1 MTDDK
6 IIDIVPENENVEN
19 EEATYEPND
28 RIKVLV
34 LGKGYIGTT
43 LSNFLSIDNNNIEV
57 HSVSRD
63 QLNYLDRNDL
73 SQFFANYE
81 AEGISFDHVVNC
93 VGYAGETN
101 IDDAIDN
108 QELAY
113 ILNVVFPTILGSVA
127 QDFEIPSVINI
138 GSGCIYNGDSE
149 NEAGFTETDIP
160 NFGLSNSDSSW
171 YSKTKHAAEL
181 SVSSSFNNSYTLRI
195 RMPFSEVPSEKGN
208 RNLFDKLLKY
218 KTLLNAKNSAT
229 YLYDLHNTIYNI
241 IISNEIPYGI
251 YNVTS
256 DGTFDSSMF
265 LDIIREKKEALKE
278 AGIIENESELDEV
291 SLVDL
296 EEFEGKDLTKEKRSV
311 TTLDN
316 SLIKETLAIE
326 YANVSDRDFLSKIID
341 DYIQNSKQ

>member
-1 MTDDK
+1 MTDEN
-6 IIDIVPENENVEN
+6 IIDIVPENEN
-19 EEATYEPND
+19 EEVGYEPND
-28 RIKVLV
+28 KIKVLV
-34 LGKGYIGTT
+34 IGKGYIGTT
-43 LSNFLSIDNNNIEV
+43 LSNFLSIDGENIEV
-57 HSVSRD
+57 HNVSRE

-81 AEGISFDHVVNC
+81 SEGVSFDHVVNC

-101 IDDAIDN
+101 IDDAVDN
-108 QELAY
+108 KELAY

-138 GSGCIYNGDSE
+138 GSGCIYTGDAE
-149 NEAGFTETDIP
+149 NETGFTETDVP
-160 NFGLSNSDSSW
+160 NFGLSNDDSSW
-171 YSKTKHAAEL
+171 YSKTKHSAEL
-181 SVSSSFNNSYTLRI
+181 TVSSSFNNSYTLRI
-195 RMPFSEVPSEKGN
+195 RMPFSEVPSGKN
-208 RNLFDKLLKY
+208 RNLFDKLFKY

-256 DGTFDSSMF
+256 DGVFDSEVF
-265 LDIIREKKEALKE
+265 LDIIKEKKEALKE
-278 AGIIENESELDEV
+278 AGIIENESDVDEI
-291 SLVDL
+291 SLVSL
-296 EEFEGKDLTKEKRSV
+296 EEFEENNLTREKRSV

-326 YANVSDRDFLSKIID
+326 YANVSDREFLSKIID
-341 DYIQNSKQ
+341 DYITNSKE